1 MKKKTKNK
9 SSLFLLIPIIFIVY
23 FVLLN
28 VLSFFIDD
36 KNTSHSKTQTWKS
49 YYSLYDWNLPTTT
62 KGDYD
67 QDGKED
73 YIGWESCAYISS
85 VNPSLIPTER
95 QCRVNGSFID
105 LDPKQTYI
113 GQQIGGGRFTFIVKT
128 QNNKWRHYSYGG
140 LLQVGITE
148 MNEDGLFKLVSPTV
162 LDYIDNLGYFFS
174 HALLMY
180 LPI

>member
-9 SSLFLLIPIIFIVY
+9 SSLFLLIPIIVIAY

-36 KNTSHSKTQTWKS
+36 KNISHSKTQTWKS
-49 YYSLYDWNLPTTT
+49 YYALYDWNLPTTT

-85 VNPSLIPTER
+85 VNPSLIPMKS
-95 QCRVNGSFID
+95 QCNVNGGFIGF
-105 LDPKQTYI
+105 DPKQTYT
-113 GQQIGGGRFTFIVKT
+113 GQQIGGGRLTFIVKT
-128 QNNKWRHYSYGG
+128 QDNKWRHYSYNG
-140 LLQVGITE
+140 LFQVDITE
-148 MNEDGLFKLVSPTV
+148 MNEDGIFKSVNPVV
-162 LDYIDNLGYFFS
+162 LDYMDNLGYFLS

-180 LPI
+180 LPL